1 MAFWSDTTLDPKR
14 QFKFSVT
21 FNTNRLGNNATF
33 LAQSADRPQYKISD
47 GTKVHFLDK
56 EFSFPGKVTWEPVKI
71 KFVDTSTAASNASK
85 DSYAYLSSAG
95 WISPAAIGGQVSA
108 QGPSFSTVSKQKAVS
123 NSGDIVINV
132 LDSNGLVVDKWT
144 LKNAF
149 VFSVALNGLDY
160 SAEAILTAEYSFRY
174 DWAELK

>member
-71 KFVDTSTAASNASK
+71 KFVDTGGVSSASK
-85 DSYAYLSSAG
+85 DSYAYLSAAG
-95 WISPAAIGGQVSA
+95 WVSPTNVGGQVAASGA
-108 QGPSFSTVSKQKAVS
+108 SFKTVSKQSSVA
-123 NSGDIVINV
+123 NSGDIIINV
-132 LDSNGLVVDKWT
+132 LDSAGLVADKWT